1 MESTLLLVDDEENI
15 LRSLV
20 RLLRSDGYRILTAT
34 GGEAGLQVLANNEVH
49 VILSDQRMPG
59 MSGSEFLSQ
68 AKDRCPETVRMV
80 LSGYSDMAAVTDAIN
95 RGNIYKFLLKPWD
108 DDLLRSNIRE
118 AFERYQL
125 GQKGAQFTNIYENT
139 GEGIVITDGNS
150 RIQAVN
156 PAFTAI
162 TGYAPEDVV
171 GQTPAILRSD
181 KHDEQFFRSLWKN
194 LYEQGKWTGEIWNRR
209 KNGEVFPVW
218 LNINAIHDPH
228 GKLQQYVG
236 LFTDITEHKRGE
248 EKLRYQAYHDPLT
261 DLPNRLM
268 YSEHLELA
276 LPQAERRQQMCAVM
290 MLDLDRFK
298 HVNDTYGHEF
308 GDKLLIRVAQRL
320 RECIRKEDALARMG
334 GDEFTFLLS
343 LVDDI
348 KDVARVA
355 EKILAGFALPLSI
368 DGNDLFVT
376 PSIGISLFPEN
387 GRDAETLLKNADA
400 AMYRAKEQGR
410 NNYQF
415 YTADMNALAQ
425 QRLELE
431 NDLRRAIERGE
442 LEMYYQP
449 KVALQDGRIVGAE
462 ALIRWRHPDRGFVPP
477 SDFIPLAEENGLIL
491 PIGEWLLRDVCR
503 KIRNWRDAGVNPPCV
518 AINLSGRQFQRQ
530 NLPDMIALAIAD
542 AGIQSGD
549 I

>member
-108 DDLLRSNIRE
+108 DDLLRANIRE

-348 KDVARVA
+348 RTSHGSRKNTRRLCPATVDRRQR
-355 EKILAGFALPLSI
+355 
-368 DGNDLFVT
+368 LFVT
-376 PSIGISLFPEN
+376 PAS
-387 GRDAETLLKNADA
+387 
-400 AMYRAKEQGR
+400 
-410 NNYQF
+410 
-415 YTADMNALAQ
+415 
-425 QRLELE
+425 
-431 NDLRRAIERGE
+431 
-442 LEMYYQP
+442 YQP
-449 KVALQDGRIVGAE
+449 FPRERQGCGD
-462 ALIRWRHPDRGFVPP
+462 P
-477 SDFIPLAEENGLIL
+477 AEECRCGNVPCQGAGPQQL
-491 PIGEWLLRDVCR
+491 PVLYRRHE
-503 KIRNWRDAGVNPPCV
+503 CV
-518 AINLSGRQFQRQ
+518 GPAT
-530 NLPDMIALAIAD
+530 P
-542 AGIQSGD
+542 
-549 I
+549 